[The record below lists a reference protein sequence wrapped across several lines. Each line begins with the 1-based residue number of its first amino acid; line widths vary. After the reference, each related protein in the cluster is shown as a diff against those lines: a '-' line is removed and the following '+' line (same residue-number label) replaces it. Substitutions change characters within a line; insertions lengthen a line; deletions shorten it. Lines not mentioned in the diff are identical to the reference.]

1 LCDVR
6 IALAI
11 WARRHLGRNWSGE
24 VRIRDDHQLVQSG
37 PYRLIRH
44 PIYTAMF
51 AMYTGTALVS
61 GELHALLAIAV
72 LAVAYWRKIRL
83 EERALS
89 AALGA
94 TYDSYR
100 RGTWALIPWL
110 V

>member
-1 LCDVR
+1 
-6 IALAI
+6 
-11 WARRHLGRNWSGE
+11 
-24 VRIRDDHQLVQSG
+24 
-37 PYRLIRH
+37 
-44 PIYTAMF
+44 MF

-61 GELHALLAIAV
+61 GELHALLTIAV